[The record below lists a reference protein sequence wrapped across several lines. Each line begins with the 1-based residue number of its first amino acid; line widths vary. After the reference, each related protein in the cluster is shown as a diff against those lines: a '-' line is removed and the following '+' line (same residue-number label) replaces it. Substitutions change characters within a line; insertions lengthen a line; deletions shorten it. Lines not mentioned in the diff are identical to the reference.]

1 MLKAATKRLPRSLG
15 FIAVLLLLASGPAC
29 RKGRAPA
36 ESAAGSNRDYS
47 CLFRIGRETLLAKE
61 AGTVV
66 FPLRLKNAGRAAWS
80 SQDSPPCLLSFH
92 LLNKEGEVIRFE
104 NARQPLP
111 RTIAP
116 GETVT
121 ISARVKAPLE
131 AGRYIVEFD
140 LVREG
145 VAWFAAMGSKTLRV
159 DLKVEP
165 REWPEDRFSLGLG
178 DGPYTKF
185 DSNRLELEKL
195 QKLIRVTLDAD
206 EVTFQGDTGEVSGF
220 QGGAGYPQIWLR
232 DSNTV
237 IPASRFYYGL
247 EQVRSW
253 LVEHLAHQGTDGSL
267 QDWIDASG
275 MTGKNTVESDQ
286 ETSAVQAAAQVCELT
301 GPAWLSEKVGSKTVI
316 ERLEAAL
323 QYLLTDRLDE
333 GTGLIKSGHTID
345 WGDVDI
351 EDADARAIQVDS
363 RTHWVAGIYSQSMF
377 YGAARSLSRMFDGLG
392 EKEKAL
398 FWSVRAESV
407 RRNAVKWLWQD
418 RRGFFRVHVHLEPP
432 LSHPLDED
440 DIFAMGG
447 NVWAVL
453 TGLADGARSRSI
465 LREAI
470 ARRKPPLQAG
480 AVLLPPYP
488 AGLFQHPQV
497 DEPYEYQNG
506 GQWDWFGGLLVLAL
520 YRNGYSRQAT
530 DDLLRLARKDLA
542 NGGLFE
548 WDDREGRGRG
558 SDRYSGSAGSLARA
572 LFEGYFGISLGRDSL
587 SLEPRLGTDAS
598 RVHVYIPSADMFA
611 AYDYRPGAD
620 GRSLRF
626 DYGSDFRG
634 RGRVRIRLPWASPAS
649 ESLRRT
655 ASDYEVRLDGVP
667 AVFQLT
673 RVNEDEYIGL
683 ETDFRDHR
691 LTIRLSS
698 PGRAGSRRE
707 RARD

>member
-1 MLKAATKRLPRSLG
+1 MLKTAKKRLPESLCL
-15 FIAVLLLLASGPAC
+15 IALLVSLVFGQAC

-36 ESAAGSNRDYS
+36 ESAAGAGGDYS
-47 CLFRIGRETLLAKE
+47 CLFRSGRDTLTAKE
-61 AGTVV
+61 AGVV
-66 FPLRLKNAGRAAWS
+66 VLPLRLKNAGRAAWS
-80 SQDSPPCLLSFH
+80 SQDSPPTLLSFH
-92 LLNKEGEVIRFE
+92 LLSAKGEVIRWD
-104 NARQPLP
+104 NARQALP
-111 RTIAP
+111 RAVKP
-116 GETVT
+116 GEACSIT
-121 ISARVKAPLE
+121 ARVKAPLE
-131 AGRYIVEFD
+131 VGRYIVEFD

-145 VAWFAAMGSKTLRV
+145 VAWFAAKGSKTLRV
-159 DLKVEP
+159 ELKVGP

-178 DGPYTKF
+178 EGPYTKF

-195 QKLIRVTLDAD
+195 QKLIRITLDTD
-206 EVTFQGDTGEVSGF
+206 ELTFQGETGEVSGF

-232 DSNTV
+232 DSNT
-237 IPASRFYYGL
+237 ILPASRCYYGQ
-247 EQVRSW
+247 EQVKSW

-286 ETSAVQAAAQVCELT
+286 EASAVLAAAQVCGLVGRSWLT
-301 GPAWLSEKVGSKTVI
+301 DKVGTRTVI

-333 GTGLIKSGHTID
+333 RTGLIKSGHTID

-351 EDADARAIQVDS
+351 EDADTRAIQVDE
-363 RTHWVAGIYSQSMF
+363 RTHWVAGIYSQSLF
-377 YGAARSLSRMFDGLG
+377 YGAAQALSRMFEGLG
-392 EKEKAL
+392 QKEKAL

-407 RRNAVKWLWQD
+407 RRNAVKGLWQD
-418 RRGFFRVHVHLEPP
+418 RKGFFRVHIHLEPR

-440 DIFAMGG
+440 SLFPMGG
-447 NVWAVL
+447 NVWAIL
-453 TGLADGARSRSI
+453 TGLADEARSRSI
-465 LREAI
+465 LREAL

-488 AGLFQHPQV
+488 AGLFKHPQV

-530 DDLLRLARKDLA
+530 DDLLRLVRKDVA

-548 WDDREGRGRG
+548 WDDFQGRGRG
-558 SDRYSGSAGSLARA
+558 SDHYAGSAGSLARA
-572 LFEGYFGISLGRDSL
+572 LFEGYFGIVLSRDSL
-587 SLEPRLGTDAS
+587 SLEPRLGSDAS
-598 RVHVYIPSADMFA
+598 RVHVYLPAADLYA

-634 RGRVRIRLPWASPAS
+634 RGRVRIRLPWPSPAS

-655 ASDYEVRLDGVP
+655 AADYEVRLDGVP

-683 ETDFRDHR
+683 ETDFRDHQ

-698 PGRAGSRRE
+698 PGRAAGRRE
-707 RARD
+707 RPRD